1 MKREPSRAIGFS
13 GTAASARRAPEPVR
27 LLLCALLVS
36 AVSGAALGA
45 PSPSAPASDQTEA
58 VKGSNA
64 FAVDLYAHLR
74 SQPGNLFFS
83 PESISTAFAM
93 AYAGARGQTAVEM
106 QHVFHFSLP
115 TAQLHPAMGA
125 LLADMNAPHKGYELR
140 VADALW
146 AQQDAS
152 FLPGYLNL
160 VETDYGAGF
169 HRVNFKVSPEG
180 VRNTINR
187 WVEQQTNNKIQNLIG
202 SGVLTPTT
210 RLVLTN
216 AIYFKGDWLNPFEKA
231 STQNEEFHTSASQ
244 FVMAPLMHRTGSYR
258 YYDGSTFQALELPY
272 SGDEL
277 SMDVLLPKTNDG
289 LPALEQSFTAAA
301 VGDWLEKLQLV
312 DKVILTFPS
321 FTMTQQFE
329 LSNTLSAM
337 GMPQAFGTSA
347 DFSGMTGK
355 PGFTISA
362 AIHKAYVDVNEQGTE
377 AAAATSII
385 IRATA
390 ARVPFPEPPPIVFR
404 ADHPFLFMIRDTRTG
419 AILFLG
425 RVADPT
431 K

>member
-1 MKREPSRAIGFS
+1 MNLLHVAILGLI
-13 GTAASARRAPEPVR
+13 AAPQIASSQSAAQQKPGP
-27 LLLCALLVS
+27 
-36 AVSGAALGA
+36 
-45 PSPSAPASDQTEA
+45 PSATEVEA

-64 FAVDLYAHLR
+64 FAVDLYSQLR

-93 AYAGARGQTAVEM
+93 AYAGARGQTAAEM
-106 QHVFHFSLP
+106 QHVLHFTLP
-115 TAQLHPAMGA
+115 PAQLHPAMGT
-125 LLADMNAPHKGYELR
+125 LLSSMNAQHNGYQLR

-152 FLPGYLNL
+152 FLPSYLKL
-160 VETDYGAGF
+160 VQSDYAAGF
-169 HRVNFKVSPEG
+169 HRVNFKASPDTVS
-180 VRNTINR
+180 NTINH

-202 SGVLTPTT
+202 HGVLTPAT

-244 FVMAPLMHRTGSYR
+244 FVMVSLMHRTGSYR
-258 YYDGSTFQALELPY
+258 YYDGGTFQALELPY

-277 SMDVLLPKTNDG
+277 SMDVLLPKANNG
-289 LPALEQSFTAAA
+289 LPALEQSFTASAA
-301 VGDWLEKLQLV
+301 GDWLQKLEPV
-312 DKVILTFPS
+312 DKVILTFPR

-329 LSNTLSAM
+329 LSSALSAM
-337 GMPQAFGTSA
+337 GMPQAFGGA
-347 DFSGMTGK
+347 ANFSGMTGK
-355 PGFTISA
+355 PDFTISA
-362 AIHKAYVDVNEQGTE
+362 AIHKAFIDVNEQGTE

-385 IRATA
+385 MRATA
-390 ARVPFPEPPPIVFR
+390 ARVPFPEPPPVVFR
-404 ADHPFLFMIRDTRTG
+404 ADHPFLFLIRDAKSG

-425 RVADPT
+425 RVTDPT

>member
-1 MKREPSRAIGFS
+1 MNLLHVAILGLI
-13 GTAASARRAPEPVR
+13 AAPQIASSQSAAQQKPGP
-27 LLLCALLVS
+27 
-36 AVSGAALGA
+36 
-45 PSPSAPASDQTEA
+45 PSATEVEA

-64 FAVDLYAHLR
+64 FAVDLYSQLR

-93 AYAGARGQTAVEM
+93 AYAGARGQTAAEM
-106 QHVFHFSLP
+106 QHVLHFTLP
-115 TAQLHPAMGA
+115 PAQLHPAMGT
-125 LLADMNAPHKGYELR
+125 LLSSMNAQHNGYQLR

-152 FLPGYLNL
+152 FLPGFLKL
-160 VETDYGAGF
+160 VQTDYAAGF
-169 HRVNFKVSPEG
+169 HRVNFKASPDVVS
-180 VRNTINR
+180 NTINH

-202 SGVLTPTT
+202 HGVLTPAT

-244 FVMAPLMHRTGSYR
+244 FVMASLMHRTGSYR
-258 YYDGSTFQALELPY
+258 YYNGGTFQALELPY

-277 SMDVLLPKTNDG
+277 SMDVLLPKANNG
-289 LPALEQSFTAAA
+289 LPALEQSFTASAA
-301 VGDWLEKLQLV
+301 GDWLQKLEPV
-312 DKVILTFPS
+312 DKVILTFPR

-329 LSNTLSAM
+329 LSSALSAM
-337 GMPQAFGTSA
+337 GMPQAFGGA
-347 DFSGMTGK
+347 ANFSGMTGK
-355 PGFTISA
+355 PDFTISA
-362 AIHKAYVDVNEQGTE
+362 AIHKAFIDVNEQGTE

-385 IRATA
+385 MRATA
-390 ARVPFPEPPPIVFR
+390 ARVPFPEPPPVVFR
-404 ADHPFLFMIRDTRTG
+404 ADHPFLFLIRDAKSG

-425 RVADPT
+425 RVTDPT